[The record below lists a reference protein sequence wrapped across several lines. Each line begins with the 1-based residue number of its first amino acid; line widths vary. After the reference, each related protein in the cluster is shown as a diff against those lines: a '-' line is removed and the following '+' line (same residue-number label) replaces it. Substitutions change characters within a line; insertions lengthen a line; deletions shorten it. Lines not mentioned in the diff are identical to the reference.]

1 MSAVSNGSTHGE
13 SIIFSNKAK
22 ENKFSGDIKA
32 MNPAAEQIY
41 RVNF

>member
-22 ENKFSGDIKA
+22 ENKCSGDIKA